1 MAAKVG
7 FLGGQLKEIDSE
19 MAGPSGVKLGGLV
32 EGMCPKVRHKEIF
45 RSVKVA
51 CQNGRQSGQQIDSE
65 MAGPI
70 DSEMAGP
77 SGLKLGGLV
86 EGMCPNVRP
95 KEFFRSVKGA
105 WQNGRQSGQQI
116 DSEMAGSSEL
126 KLGGLVE
133 GMCPNVL
140 MKEFFR
146 SVNGRGKMAA
156 KRQDFSTCDNC
167 EPWGYVALV
176 G

>member
-1 MAAKVG
+1 
-7 FLGGQLKEIDSE
+7 
-19 MAGPSGVKLGGLV
+19 MAGPSG
-32 EGMCPKVRHKEIF
+32 
-45 RSVKVA
+45 
-51 CQNGRQSGQQIDSE
+51 
-65 MAGPI
+65 
-70 DSEMAGP
+70 
-77 SGLKLGGLV
+77 
-86 EGMCPNVRP
+86 
-95 KEFFRSVKGA
+95 
-105 WQNGRQSGQQI
+105 
-116 DSEMAGSSEL
+116 L

-176 G
+176 RHIYLILIVIYCGNDNNNENNYKEIILNI